1 MDARWRLDL
10 PDGSGGSGGKAP
22 KNPPGFASLREIGG
36 EEAGSSKG
44 ARGGSSGAAVDRHA
58 AANTPAERVKRAY
71 EFAAGQLQSV
81 GMQVFMMYMSGNGVH
96 MMSMMIT
103 FNCIYAPA
111 KAILSSGKTFERFD
125 ASGAADMTGPRLMF
139 CALQCVC
146 LAMAL
151 YKLNTMGLLPTHA
164 SDWVSGLKP
173 PVPAERAYGGTAL

>member
-1 MDARWRLDL
+1 MLVPGLEALDQ
-10 PDGSGGSGGKAP
+10 DSGAD
-22 KNPPGFASLREIGG
+22 PPTVVR
-36 EEAGSSKG
+36 
-44 ARGGSSGAAVDRHA
+44 GSSGRLYETKAFGCLGVSSPPRRVAIKIVESRYFEPFVAA
-58 AANTPAERVKRAY
+58 
-71 EFAAGQLQSV
+71 
-81 GMQVFMMYMSGNGVH
+81 
-96 MMSMMIT
+96 MIT